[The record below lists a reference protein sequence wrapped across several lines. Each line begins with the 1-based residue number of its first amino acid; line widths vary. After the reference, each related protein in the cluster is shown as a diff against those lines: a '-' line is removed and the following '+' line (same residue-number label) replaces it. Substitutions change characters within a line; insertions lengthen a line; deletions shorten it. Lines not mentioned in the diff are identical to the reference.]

1 MLTQL
6 GQAGVLK
13 NLKGVVFGQCTDC
26 VNKGNSYG
34 AFTLNDV
41 LTQHLG
47 SLGIPAYQGA
57 FFGHITDQFTLP
69 VGGMAEI
76 DADAGTLRL
85 LEPVVV

>member
-1 MLTQL
+1 
-6 GQAGVLK
+6 
-13 NLKGVVFGQCTDC
+13 
-26 VNKGNSYG
+26 
-34 AFTLNDV
+34 LNDV

-47 SLGIPAYQGA
+47 GLGIPAYQGA
-57 FFGHITDQFTLP
+57 WFGHITDQFTLP